1 MFISSDDT
9 SLVAQL
15 VRNPSAMVRS
25 PGFNPWVGKILW
37 RRKWQPNPVFLP
49 GESHGQRS
57 LVGYIVHR
65 VTKSWTQLKRLS
77 THAHTLN
84 NMGKSTL
91 GNLPKITNP
100 KTFMQK
106 QLQMFITDKKETKS
120 AATDK

>member
-1 MFISSDDT
+1 MDRG
-9 SLVAQL
+9 A
-15 VRNPSAMVRS
+15 
-25 PGFNPWVGKILW
+25 W
-37 RRKWQPNPVFLP
+37 RAT
-49 GESHGQRS
+49 
-57 LVGYIVHR
+57 VHR